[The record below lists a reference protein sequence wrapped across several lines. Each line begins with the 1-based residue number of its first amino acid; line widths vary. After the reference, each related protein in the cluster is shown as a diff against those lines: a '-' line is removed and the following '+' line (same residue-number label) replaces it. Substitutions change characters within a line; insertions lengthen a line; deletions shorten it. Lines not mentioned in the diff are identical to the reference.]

1 MNDRLGRYEL
11 VSKLA
16 TGGMADVF
24 VARQWGDGG
33 FVRPVVLKRM
43 HAHLAEDPEQLSH
56 FEAEATTLS
65 QLCHPAVPYVVDYRC
80 HEGVWFIAMQLA
92 VGPTLAEIRDVETS
106 LGRRMPWKVALTIA
120 CQLTD
125 ALGHVHDC
133 RSDLGTHLELVH
145 GDLSPSNLVLGH
157 GGRMTLLDFGI
168 ATTAD
173 RRRRHRSGA
182 IRGTNGYMAP
192 EQVAGRGE
200 FDARADVFAVGI
212 LLWECTIGER
222 LYPPNDLAFLEAVTR
237 HDAPAPVDKV
247 DGYPPDL
254 SAIVQKALARD
265 PQARYQTCQE
275 LRWDLERFGRDN
287 DVPVGTRSLA
297 DYVEALFPQREE
309 PSYNPEAPTLPPDS
323 LDEMP
328 LPVARSSGLGLF
340 AASDDLDSELPANL
354 SEAERLDM
362 LGDLD
367 VFTDDLAD
375 ADIPAFP
382 PLPAIEGMEDIEVHV
397 GDGERRIESAHP
409 LPRPPA
415 TATRGAH
422 LHITPA
428 GKPNPRDEDSGVYM
442 HVVGKE
448 E

>member
-11 VSKLA
+11 VTKLA

-33 FVRPVVLKRM
+33 FVRPVVVKRM
-43 HAHLAEDPEQLSH
+43 HAHLAEDPAQLAH

-65 QLCHPAVPYVVDYRC
+65 QLRHPAVPYIVDFRC
-80 HEGVWFIAMQLA
+80 EGGVWFIAMQLA
-92 VGPTLAEIRDVETS
+92 VGPTLQEVRDVETT

-120 CQLTD
+120 CQLAD

-133 RSDLGTHLELVH
+133 HSDMGKHLELVH

-157 GGRMTLLDFGI
+157 EGRVTLIDFGI
-168 ATTAD
+168 TTTAEQ
-173 RRRRHRSGA
+173 RAAGSSGA

-192 EQVAGRGE
+192 EQVSGRGGL
-200 FDARADVFAVGI
+200 DGRADLFAVGV
-212 LLWECTIGER
+212 LLWECTVGER

-237 HDAPAPVDKV
+237 HDAPAPIDKV
-247 DGYPPDL
+247 EGYPAAL
-254 SAIVQKALARD
+254 SAIVQRALARD
-265 PQARYQTCQE
+265 PAARYASCQE
-275 LRWDLERFGRDN
+275 LRWALDQFGREN
-287 DVPVGTRSLA
+287 DVPLGTRALA

-309 PSYNPEAPTLPPDS
+309 PSYNPEAPVAPPDS
-323 LDEMP
+323 VDRLPM
-328 LPVARSSGLGLF
+328 PVARSSGLGLF
-340 AASDDLDSELPANL
+340 ANTDEDFDSQLPANL

-367 VFTDDLAD
+367 VFSDDFDDLTP
-375 ADIPAFP
+375 PA
-382 PLPAIEGMEDIEVHV
+382 LPVIEGMDDIEVHL
-397 GDGERRIESAHP
+397 GDSRIDSAHP

-428 GKPNPRDEDSGVYM
+428 GKPNPQDEDSGVYM
-442 HVVGKE
+442 HVAGKE